1 MQSKLI
7 IFSLYIKGFFFHSFM
22 SGDDYS
28 KRITIHNQPSILA
41 KNSFVSD
48 WPRYNG
54 PFDNASSPETKI
66 IEEWGNNGPKLIW
79 EIKKGEGYSSPAISR
94 GVLVLFHRDDGME
107 IIEGLNPE
115 NGKQKWSYSYPV
127 EYRDRY
133 GYSNGPR
140 ASPVIFDNFVYC
152 HGVTSWMTCLNLT
165 TGELIWKRDLAKEF
179 EIPNYFFGK
188 GSNPVFFKNTLI
200 LNIGGSKNRCI
211 AGLNAKTG
219 KTEWIA
225 KDTWGASYSSPV
237 ITKMHER
244 DICLVFTGGESR
256 PPTGGLIVLDP
267 ENGEKLARYPWRSSK
282 YESANA
288 VPPIPLPGNMVFLS
302 ECYEKGSVVIRFKD
316 DFTPQLVWSN
326 KNINIH
332 WMTPVVKNGLMYG
345 ISGRHQQ
352 GAETFCLNP
361 KNGKIYWKESIYWNH
376 FLNEKEIRLGLFR
389 GAILKLENHFI
400 CLSEL
405 GTLLKIDF
413 SEKGWEIQNKKQLF
427 FAPGTW
433 TLPAISRGLLYVM
446 QNETDRMT
454 GKTARLLCFDL
465 RSK

>member
-1 MQSKLI
+1 
-7 IFSLYIKGFFFHSFM
+7 
-22 SGDDYS
+22 
-28 KRITIHNQPSILA
+28 
-41 KNSFVSD
+41 
-48 WPRYNG
+48 
-54 PFDNASSPETKI
+54 
-66 IEEWGNNGPKLIW
+66 
-79 EIKKGEGYSSPAISR
+79 
-94 GVLVLFHRDDGME
+94 
-107 IIEGLNPE
+107 
-115 NGKQKWSYSYPV
+115 
-127 EYRDRY
+127 
-133 GYSNGPR
+133 
-140 ASPVIFDNFVYC
+140 
-152 HGVTSWMTCLNLT
+152 
-165 TGELIWKRDLAKEF
+165 
-179 EIPNYFFGK
+179 
-188 GSNPVFFKNTLI
+188 
-200 LNIGGSKNRCI
+200 
-211 AGLNAKTG
+211 
-219 KTEWIA
+219 
-225 KDTWGASYSSPV
+225 
-237 ITKMHER
+237 
-244 DICLVFTGGESR
+244 
-256 PPTGGLIVLDP
+256 
-267 ENGEKLARYPWRSSK
+267 
-282 YESANA
+282 
-288 VPPIPLPGNMVFLS
+288 MVFLS

-413 SEKGWEIQNKKQLF
+413 SEKGWEMQNKKQLF